1 MSNKFVVFQMRPPD
15 HVSRFWSTALLT
27 KTFFIV
33 SHSGDG
39 YDRYGGCPVA
49 FDERI
54 VPSAIGYLLFSLL
67 VA

>member
-1 MSNKFVVFQMRPPD
+1 MRPPD

-27 KTFFIV
+27 ETRFIV
-33 SHSGDG
+33 SHFGDG
-39 YDRYGGCPVA
+39 DDNYGGCPGA

-54 VPSAIGYLLFSLL
+54 VPSAIGYPMFSLM